1 MLSIPKIDDPSLV
14 EWFLPPSK
22 SHMIR
27 WIVMASQSNSV
38 TELEFSAMPGRDIE
52 SMAGC
57 MEQMGVSIERDEGR
71 WTIQGKIGWMRVPNR
86 ALNCGNSA
94 TSAKIA
100 TSIAACLG
108 TPICID
114 GDLSLRNRDFSPLTS
129 ALVELGCEI
138 TSERLPYTVTGPL
151 LSNRTKVDESF
162 SSQTLTGM
170 ILASPGFTREVE
182 IELVGEAV
190 SRWYR
195 DLTIEICR
203 SCGWPGKYH
212 EKMTLG
218 PWIVETPERVK
229 IPEEVSLLPIS
240 LLFDR
245 LHGTKSLNQEIGE
258 VFSPIIETMKVLDST
273 EIGMLDLRDFSD
285 LITPVAAIMAIGSG
299 GEITGAEH
307 ARGKETDRILST
319 VRLLSSFGI
328 VARETKQGLSIPG
341 GQNPTHPE
349 GSIDCES
356 DHRLAM
362 TAMVL
367 ATAVG
372 GAFTGHEVCEIT
384 HPGFVEMI
392 TSPIK
397 DW

>member
-57 MEQMGVSIERDEGR
+57 MEQMGVSIERGERR
-71 WTIQGKIGWMRVPNR
+71 WTIQGKRGGMRVPNR

-108 TPICID
+108 KPICID
-114 GDLSLRNRDFSPLTS
+114 GDHSLRNRDFSALTS

-138 TSERLPYTVTGPL
+138 TSDGLPYTVTGPL

-170 ILASPGFTREVE
+170 ILASPGFTRDVE

-372 GAFTGHEVCEIT
+372 GEFTGHEVCEIT

-392 TSPIK
+392 TPPIK

>member
-57 MEQMGVSIERDEGR
+57 MEQMGVSIERGERG
-71 WTIQGKIGWMRVPNR
+71 WTIEGKRGGLRVPNR

-114 GDLSLRNRDFSPLTS
+114 GDHSLRNRDFSPLTS

-170 ILASPGFTREVE
+170 IMASPGFTRELE

-285 LITPVAAIMAIGSG
+285 LITPVSAIMAIGSG

-392 TSPIK
+392 TPPIK